1 MIILSFTLLLFS
13 LLLLLNVVVL
23 FCARFSS
30 LYYSVLRCVFRVHKI
45 FLFGGVDYASEIFL
59 QSLFLLAFFPLFF
72 FPLFSFFK
80 IGSIFCQMA
89 MM

>member
-30 LYYSVLRCVFRVHKI
+30 LYYSVLRCVFRVQKI
-45 FLFGGVDYASEIFL
+45 FLFGGGGLSILFKKKVL
-59 QSLFLLAFFPLFF
+59 QKRTRMKVENLRP
-72 FPLFSFFK
+72 
-80 IGSIFCQMA
+80 
-89 MM
+89 